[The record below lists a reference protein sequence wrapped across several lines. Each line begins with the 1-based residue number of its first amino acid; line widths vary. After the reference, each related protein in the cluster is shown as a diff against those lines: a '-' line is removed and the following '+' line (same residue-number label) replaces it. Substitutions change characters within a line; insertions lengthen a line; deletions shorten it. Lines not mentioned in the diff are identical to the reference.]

1 MAYLNPYEGLGG
13 ALMGIGDNILR
24 EDARK
29 KAEKALWERERKRAE
44 EQAAQ
49 EELRAK
55 ERGLERDIEQGRWN
69 AGLAR
74 DDIKEQ
80 QRQKERSEDRADT
93 EAYRRKQLA
102 LDAARIAANKNET
115 KAQQVIGADG
125 RVMLRTGATAQPVLD
140 DKGQPLMA
148 APPGTSRTEQN
159 PYTAAKTLMELA
171 ALREAS
177 KSAFNETDPAYKQ
190 AETEAAALRARANKL
205 IEGAGKVPEVPLKQS
220 TSSGVWDAIGTGI
233 GAAMKYGRNEE
244 AAAAAGMEGKVP
256 PQVAADTLASMAGAT
271 ASLGGATGTPNATGK
286 KRETPTAT
294 KINPAYRAAALKAA
308 EEARGAGLQ
317 FSEADIEA
325 YVTGQLGIPKY
336 KE

>member
-1 MAYLNPYEGLGG
+1 MAYLNPYEGLGN
-13 ALMGIGDNILR
+13 ALMGIGDNVLR

-44 EQAAQ
+44 EQAAA

-55 ERGLERDIEQGRWN
+55 ERGLERDIDQGRWN

-80 QRQKERSEDRADT
+80 QRQKERGEDRADLET
-93 EAYRRKQLA
+93 YRNKQLA
-102 LDAARIAANKNET
+102 ISEARAMADKNQE
-115 KAQQVIGADG
+115 KAQQITAADG
-125 RVMLRTGATAQPVLD
+125 RVMVRTGATAQPVLD
-140 DKGQPLMA
+140 EKGQPLMA
-148 APPGTSRTEQN
+148 APPGTSRSEQN

-171 ALREAS
+171 ALREAG
-177 KSAFNETDPAYKQ
+177 KDAHTEGTEPYKRAVQ
-190 AETEAAALRARANKL
+190 EAADLRARANRL
-205 IEGAGKVPEVPLKQS
+205 LDGAGKAPEAIPKRTDS
-220 TSSGVWDAIGTGI
+220 AGVWDALGP
-233 GAAMKYGRNEE
+233 AAFMPATSARTEE
-244 AAAAAGMEGKVP
+244 PV
-256 PQVAADTLASMAGAT
+256 
-271 ASLGGATGTPNATGK
+271 GGATGTPNATGK
-286 KRETPTAT
+286 KPAT
-294 KINPAYRAAALKAA
+294 VSPEYRAAALKAA

>member
-1 MAYLNPYEGLGG
+1 MAYLNPYEGVGN

-55 ERGLERDIEQGRWN
+55 ERGLERDIDQGRWN

-93 EAYRRKQLA
+93 ESYRKKQLA
-102 LDAARIAANKNET
+102 LDAARIAANKNEE

-140 DKGQPLMA
+140 EKGKPLMT
-148 APPGTSRTEQN
+148 APPGSSQSQQN
-159 PYTAAKTLMELA
+159 PYTAAKTLMEMA
-171 ALREAS
+171 ATREAG
-177 KSAFNETDPAYKQ
+177 KSAYEEGTTEYNQ
-190 AETEAAALRARANKL
+190 AMKEAADLRARANKML
-205 IEGAGKVPEVPLKQS
+205 ENVGKPTEVPLKQS
-220 TSSGVWDAIGTGI
+220 TSSGVWDALGTGI
-233 GAAMKYGRNEE
+233 SAAMKYGRNEE

-256 PQVAADTLASMAGAT
+256 PQVAADTLASMAGAPT
-271 ASLGGATGTPNATGK
+271 SLGGATGTPNATGK